1 MIVRSIVE
9 RTLFVLGRAI
19 LASVIA
25 GVIIYLVT
33 NVKFGSIS
41 LIDRLSY
48 FLEPLGNLMG
58 LDGIILL
65 AFFLGMPANEIVLP
79 IMLMTYLGTNTLVE
93 YDSFQSL
100 KVILVD
106 NGWTITTCISFLI
119 FTLFH
124 FPCAT
129 TLMTIKKESDSSLVL
144 FLSFV
149 IPLLIGIF
157 LCMIVKFISIII
169 FV

>member
-1 MIVRSIVE
+1 
-9 RTLFVLGRAI
+9 
-19 LASVIA
+19 
-25 GVIIYLVT
+25 
-33 NVKFGSIS
+33 
-41 LIDRLSY
+41 
-48 FLEPLGNLMG
+48 
-58 LDGIILL
+58 
-65 AFFLGMPANEIVLP
+65 MPANEIVLP

-169 FV
+169 FI